1 MKSGTTINKKYPF
14 LHATPDFLCECSCCG
29 QGCGEVKCPYCI
41 EGLDFDNYVQ
51 KKSSCLEKNGTE
63 FSLKRDHDYY
73 YQAQQQIYTTGRGY
87 LDFVVFSTDGKSCA
101 LLNERIAPNIEH
113 WKTQLPKLETFWR
126 ICILPEIL
134 GRWYTRKIIIIWT

>member
-14 LHATPDFLCECSCCG
+14 LNATPDFLCECSCCG
-29 QGCGEVKCPYCI
+29 QGCGEVTCPYCI

-101 LLNERIAPNIEH
+101 LFNERIAPDIEH
-113 WKTQLPKLETFWR
+113 WEDNSQS
-126 ICILPEIL
+126 
-134 GRWYTRKIIIIWT
+134 